1 MLQYFLMT
9 DLEKLVGWHRL
20 AIVYIFSGIGGNLA
34 SATFVPYRAE
44 VGPSGS
50 QLGLLAALFVDA
62 FYSW

>member
-1 MLQYFLMT
+1 MT

-34 SATFVPYRAE
+34 SATFVQYRAE
-44 VGPSGS
+44 VGPNGS
-50 QLGLLAALFVDA
+50 QLGLLAALFVAA